1 MQQGIK
7 LRHKWQWFL
16 LVFWFS
22 AGFPIRVQ
30 LVGDILG
37 KMAKNYMK
45 FTKSTFLRQNSGWDI
60 VRKSQFFGNVGGIPP
75 DPPHK
80 GKPCSGSTSHTQ
92 RQTQT
97 GHTRTNRLTHIYKY
111 QHYMLHTHN
120 SYLYY
125 TEYHTDTK
133 FFFRGLCP
141 LPFNNCSL
149 VAVICLLIR
158 FKRTMSFVWNT
169 EY

>member
-75 DPPHK
+75 AHP
-80 GKPCSGSTSHTQ
+80 
-92 RQTQT
+92 
-97 GHTRTNRLTHIYKY
+97 TRGNPALVRH
-111 QHYMLHTHN
+111 HTHRDKHKQD
-120 SYLYY
+120 
-125 TEYHTDTK
+125 TQGPTDWHTYININTTCYIHTTATCITLNIILTQN
-133 FFFRGLCP
+133 FFLEVCV
-141 LPFNNCSL
+141 L
-149 VAVICLLIR
+149 CLLIIAHL
-158 FKRTMSFVWNT
+158 
-169 EY
+169 

>member
-75 DPPHK
+75 VPPHK

-97 GHTRTNRLTHIYKY
+97 GHTRTNRL
-111 QHYMLHTHN
+111 HTYIN
-120 SYLYY
+120 INTTCYI
-125 TEYHTDTK
+125 HTTATCITLNIILTQN
-133 FFFRGLCP
+133 FFLEVCV
-141 LPFNNCSL
+141 L
-149 VAVICLLIR
+149 CLLIIAHL
-158 FKRTMSFVWNT
+158 
-169 EY
+169 